1 MKTISDADYELFQQ
15 LKTIVKHTDPK
26 LAAYFICGGTTD
38 LDEHGLPECIYICP
52 SYGVNTIATYK
63 KQKPS
68 GKD

>member
-15 LKTIVKHTDPK
+15 LKAIVKHTHPE
-26 LAAYFICGGTTD
+26 LGAYFICGGTTE
-38 LDEHGLPECIYICP
+38 LDEHGLPESIYICP
-52 SYGVNTIATYK
+52 SYGSDTIATYR